1 MWVLF
6 LPNVI
11 AVAVII
17 FLSFVH
23 DSVVVFCKSDYGCTF
38 SGEALIIA
46 QIAHVT
52 RSSMCDG
59 KVRSKGQNASSDM
72 KCTAAD

>member
-46 QIAHVT
+46 GT
-52 RSSMCDG
+52 
-59 KVRSKGQNASSDM
+59 SDLEH
-72 KCTAAD
+72 KSLT